1 MELTNTQNSIIIGS
15 LLGDGCISKP
25 IIYKPTGNIKSQS
38 YFIKSQARKSREY
51 LEWHFEQ
58 LKPFSS
64 NLYDGMNYAK
74 GICNERSAFR
84 TSSNK
89 IFTELRK
96 KWYPNGKKIVPKD
109 LELNSLLLAV
119 WYADDGCI
127 RVRKRELTISTCGFN
142 IIDCEYLVLLLKKY
156 FNIESS
162 VGCGN
167 IIFVKAKYIEKFIE
181 IVRPFMPWECYQYKL
196 LLCEMKHKKYPKY
209 LEWNGET
216 KGIVEW
222 SKDERCSVDRGTIR
236 YRLLHGWS
244 VEKAITAS
252 KYKSE

>member
-1 MELTNTQNSIIIGS
+1 MELTNTQTSIIIGS
-15 LLGDGCISKP
+15 LLGDGCISHP

-38 YFIKSQARKSREY
+38 YFIKPQATRSREY

-64 NLYDGMNYAK
+64 SLYDGLK
-74 GICNERSAFR
+74 RSAFR
-84 TSSNK
+84 TSSNS

-109 LELNSLLLAV
+109 LELNPLSLAI
-119 WYADDGCI
+119 WYIDDGCI
-127 RVRKRELTISTCGFN
+127 KVGKRELTIATCGFN
-142 IIDCEYLVLLLKKY
+142 VADCRYLVLILMKC
-156 FNIESS
+156 FDIESS
-162 VGCGN
+162 VGYGN
-167 IIFVKAKYIEKFIE
+167 VIFIKAKYIEKFIE
-181 IVRPFMPWECYQYKL
+181 IVRPFVSWKCYQYKL
-196 LLCEMKHKKYPKY
+196 ILHEMKHKKYPKY
-209 LEWNGET
+209 LELYDEI

-244 VEKAITAS
+244 VEEAITIPKHRGVKDA
-252 KYKSE
+252 